1 MPPTDKPVRIAVDI
15 GGTFTDLQ
23 IFDARTGGA
32 AAFKVPSTPKDP
44 SVGFMNGIAGAA
56 ARYGFALDDVALVLH
71 GTTIATNAVLERKL
85 AVGVLVAT
93 RGFEDVLEIGRHVRK
108 DIYGLRAEKRS
119 VLIPRRRRLGLAE
132 RMRADGAVETPLN
145 RAAAKALIEQAR
157 ASGGEDG
164 AVEAVAVCLLHA
176 YANPAHEQAFK
187 AMLAEL
193 WPEAAVSLSSD
204 ISAEMREFE
213 RSSTTVLN
221 AVLAPVVARYL
232 KRLATRM
239 RDERFDA
246 HLYLVQS
253 NGGVTTPGTAGD
265 QPVRLLLSGPSGGAM
280 AVVRL
285 AETLGEPN
293 LVGIDM
299 GGTSFDV
306 CVVRDGRT
314 TVVTEGDIDGLPV
327 RVPMVEIRTIG
338 AGGGSIAWIDA
349 GNRLRVGP
357 QSAGADPGPVCYGAG
372 GTEPAVTDANVAL
385 GRIDPGF
392 FLGGGMTLDREAALE
407 AVTARIGGP
416 LGLAPEQA
424 AEGILAVANSN
435 MAAAI
440 KLSLFEKGL
449 DPRDFAL
456 VSFGGAGGLHAT
468 ALAEE
473 LSMRRVV
480 FPRDPGTLSA
490 YGILFSDI
498 THDVARSRLVPA
510 VPESLPALKEV
521 FDALLADGAALLAR
535 DGIAPP
541 ARDFTIAADMR
552 YRGQAFELL
561 VPWPDWEISAAGL
574 ARLVEAFHRQH
585 KQRFAYDDR
594 GTPVDIVT
602 CRVTATGRLPK
613 PALRAY
619 ENAGASEPKGARQVY
634 IDGQWR
640 ETSIFD
646 RAALALDKPV
656 AGPAIIDEEYTTIL
670 IGPGWLVAPRD
681 TGDLVATRQA

>member
-1 MPPTDKPVRIAVDI
+1 MPPSEKPVRIAVDI

-44 SVGFMNGIAGAA
+44 SVGFMNGITGAA
-56 ARYGFALDDVALVLH
+56 SRHGFALDDVALVLH

-85 AVGVLVAT
+85 AVGALVTT

-119 VLIPRRRRLGLAE
+119 VLIPRRRRFGLAE
-132 RMRADGAVETPLN
+132 RMRADGTVETPLN
-145 RAAAKALIEQAR
+145 RAAARVLIEEMR
-157 ASGGEDG
+157 AAGDSDG

-193 WPEAAVSLSSD
+193 WPEASVSLSSD
-204 ISAEMREFE
+204 ISPEMREFE

-239 RDERFDA
+239 KDEHFAA

-253 NGGVTTPGTAGD
+253 NGGVTTPGTAGE

-280 AVVRL
+280 AVTRL

-306 CVVRDGRT
+306 CVVRDGKT
-314 TVVTEGDIDGLPV
+314 TVVTEGEIDGLPV

-349 GNRLRVGP
+349 GGRLRVGP
-357 QSAGADPGPVCYGAG
+357 QSAGADPGPVCYGGG

-392 FLGGGMTLDREAALE
+392 FLGGGMALDRDAALA
-407 AVTARIGGP
+407 AVKTRIAEP
-416 LGLAPEQA
+416 LNLGPEQA

-468 ALAEE
+468 ALADE
-473 LSMRRVV
+473 LGTRRVV

-498 THDVARSRLVPA
+498 THDVARSRLLPA
-510 VPESLPALKEV
+510 VPDSLPALKEV
-521 FDALLADGAALLAR
+521 FDALLADGAALLER

-541 ARDFTIAADMR
+541 DRGFAVAADMR

-561 VPWPDWEISAAGL
+561 IPWPDWEISEAGL
-574 ARLVEAFHRQH
+574 ARLVEAFHQQH

-594 GTPVDIVT
+594 ATPVDIVT
-602 CRVTATGRLPK
+602 CRVTATGHLPK
-613 PALRAY
+613 PSLRPY
-619 ENAGASEPKGARQVY
+619 EGAGASEPKGRRPVF
-634 IDGQWR
+634 INGQWR
-640 ETSIFD
+640 ETPIHD
-646 RAALALDKPV
+646 RAALALDTPV
-656 AGPAIIDEEYTTIL
+656 AGPAIVDEEYTTIL
-670 IGPGWLVAPRD
+670 IGPGWSVAPRD